1 MNIKATTALLALMRG
16 ATLTL
21 DDSRG
26 ALVRVLT
33 GELWITQDGDPND
46 HFAAT
51 GAPFRISRGG
61 ATVLQALDE
70 ARFVV
75 EAPQAAALETW
86 REPLARP
93 HKAA

>member
-1 MNIKATTALLALMRG
+1 MNIKATTALLALTRG
-16 ATLTL
+16 DTLTL

-26 ALVRVLT
+26 ALVRVLA

-46 HFAAT
+46 HFAAA

-61 ATVLQALDE
+61 ATVVQALDE

-75 EAPQAAALETW
+75 EAPHAAALETW

-93 HKAA
+93 RKAA